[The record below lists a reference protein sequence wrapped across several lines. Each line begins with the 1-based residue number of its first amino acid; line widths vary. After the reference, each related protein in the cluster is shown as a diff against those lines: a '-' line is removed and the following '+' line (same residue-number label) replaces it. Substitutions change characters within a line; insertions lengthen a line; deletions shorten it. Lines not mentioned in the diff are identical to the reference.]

1 MEKKFLIKGETE
13 EGHKF
18 EHKVEFTG
26 SVDENNYGT
35 GLYIEVKVKGNWH
48 AYLDARYDRRPF
60 EDICKSYIKNYWGAN
75 LKEAQELAD

>member
-1 MEKKFLIKGETE
+1 MNKTFYIKGETK

-35 GLYIEVKVKGNWH
+35 GLYIEVKVNGNWH

-60 EDICKSYIKNYWGAN
+60 EDICKSYIKNYWGTN
-75 LKEAQELAD
+75 LKEMKEGA